1 MRLHQRLALPHRLG
15 DEQLVDSL
23 VSDLAADERAGITP
37 TVRAPPARAAAAT
50 APIIDTRPPPVTSS
64 QPRTAI
70 PAPTARGQRRGR
82 AGMPSDEAQ

>member
-1 MRLHQRLALPHRLG
+1 MSAR
-15 DEQLVDSL
+15 
-23 VSDLAADERAGITP
+23 GITP

-64 QPRTAI
+64 QPRAAM
-70 PAPTARGQRRGR
+70 PAPTARASARWC